1 MPQDGSARP
10 AASNPAIAW
19 LNQKEWSMAT
29 ARVNSFCAAGL
40 QEVGKFTVP
49 SFSGSRWTLAGTAK
63 RTATETA
70 MAKDRMVFLLLPDT
84 RRADHL
90 SQRTCQR
97 ERASMLRDSWVMMD
111 RLHGRNAR
119 CAGGHFPR
127 PPCRGISASI
137 DCVGLAHL
145 AAKRHTL
152 QGNGL

>member
-49 SFSGSRWTLAGTAK
+49 SFSGSRWALAGTAK

-70 MAKDRMVFLLLPDT
+70 MAKDRMVSSFYPT
-84 RRADHL
+84 RVE
-90 SQRTCQR
+90 RTISR
-97 ERASMLRDSWVMMD
+97 NGHASVNAHRCYEI
-111 RLHGRNAR
+111 HG
-119 CAGGHFPR
+119 
-127 PPCRGISASI
+127 
-137 DCVGLAHL
+137 
-145 AAKRHTL
+145 
-152 QGNGL
+152 